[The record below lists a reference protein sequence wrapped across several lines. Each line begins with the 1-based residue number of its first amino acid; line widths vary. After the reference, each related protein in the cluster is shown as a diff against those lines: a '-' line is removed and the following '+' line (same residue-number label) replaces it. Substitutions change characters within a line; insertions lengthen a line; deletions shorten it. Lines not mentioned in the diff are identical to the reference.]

1 MPCLSGLTY
10 MNSEGANSFYLLVW
24 KEQTLKGHTWVYF
37 FLRYQVTWSLESLGS
52 LPGLRHPA
60 CFGPFHFSLDS
71 IASFIKWVA

>member
-37 FLRYQVTWSLESLGS
+37 FSPLPGHLELESLGS

>member
-37 FLRYQVTWSLESLGS
+37 FLRYQVTWSW
-52 LPGLRHPA
+52 R
-60 CFGPFHFSLDS
+60 
-71 IASFIKWVA
+71 V